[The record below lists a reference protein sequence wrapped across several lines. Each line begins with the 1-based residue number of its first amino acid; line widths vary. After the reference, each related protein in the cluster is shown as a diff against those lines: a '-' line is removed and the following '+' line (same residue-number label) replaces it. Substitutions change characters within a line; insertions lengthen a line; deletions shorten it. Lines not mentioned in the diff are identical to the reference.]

1 MDISQRGIELIVS
14 FEGKHKKIGEGR
26 YKSYLDT
33 LAKPPVWTLYCGL
46 TRGITEGM
54 VCTEEEGQKLFR
66 KELNIYEDAIER
78 LVRVPLNQNQFD
90 ALTSFVYNCGV
101 GALQS
106 STLLKVLNQGKYEQ
120 VPAQLM
126 RWVNAGGKRYDGLV
140 RRRKAEGALFAEPI
154 QAAHARAA
162 DSEGPDMPQ
171 RVDEAP
177 AGNVGALVR
186 ESWTIRGALIAG
198 ASFVADKA
206 IDAYEWTFSVAKEAG
221 PEVLSLKQTVAPF
234 DPLVKLTPILLTG
247 LVIAG
252 LGIVVSRRIQ
262 ARKEGKEG

>member
-1 MDISQRGIELIVS
+1 MDISQRGIDLIIS

-26 YKSYLDT
+26 YKAYLDT

-54 VCTEEEGQKLFR
+54 VCTEDEGQKLFR

-78 LVRVPLNQNQFD
+78 LVKVPLNDNQFS
-90 ALTSFVYNCGV
+90 ALVSFTYNCGV
-101 GALQS
+101 GALQN

-126 RWVNAGGKRYDGLV
+126 RWVNAGGKRYEGLV
-140 RRRKAEGALFAEPI
+140 RRRKAEGALFAEPMPAA
-154 QAAHARAA
+154 QASPEG
-162 DSEGPDMPQ
+162 SEVPDMPQ

-177 AGNVGALVR
+177 AGNVGSLMR
-186 ESWTIRGALIAG
+186 ESWTIRGALLAG

-206 IDAYEWTFSVAKEAG
+206 IDAYEWTFSIAKEAG

-234 DPLVKLTPILLTG
+234 DPLVKLTPILFTG

-262 ARKEGKEG
+262 ARKEGREG

>member
-1 MDISQRGIELIVS
+1 MDISQRGIDLIIS

-26 YKSYLDT
+26 YRAYLDT

-54 VCTEEEGQKLFR
+54 TCTEEEGQKLFR

-78 LVRVPLNQNQFD
+78 LVTVPLNQNMFD

-106 STLLKVLNQGKYEQ
+106 STLLKLLNQGKYEQ

-126 RWVNAGGKRYDGLV
+126 RWVNAGGKRYEGLV
-140 RRRKAEGALFAEPI
+140 RRRKAEGALFAEPMP
-154 QAAHARAA
+154 AGEASPEG
-162 DSEGPDMPQ
+162 SEVPDMPQ
-171 RVDEAP
+171 RVDEAS
-177 AGNVGALVR
+177 AGNVGALLR
-186 ESWTIRGALIAG
+186 DSWTIKGALVAF
-198 ASFVADKA
+198 ASYVTDKA
-206 IDAYEWTFSVAKEAG
+206 IAAYDWAFSVAKEAG